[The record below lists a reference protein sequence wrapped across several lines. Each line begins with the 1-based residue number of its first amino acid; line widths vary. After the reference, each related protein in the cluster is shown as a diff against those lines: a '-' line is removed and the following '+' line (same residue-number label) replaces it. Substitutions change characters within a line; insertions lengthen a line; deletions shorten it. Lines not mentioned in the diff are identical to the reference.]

1 MCADQV
7 GSLTNLGPLKI
18 PRRRNKAEVPSYVEA
33 YSLPCG
39 ENGNPKTPLVLL
51 SLPSGRLYAH
61 EEGRLSVP
69 GKELQTHELHLL
81 LELLCAVH
89 GLARISCRE
98 VDETMK

>member
-1 MCADQV
+1 MSEGAWHGMCSGANCSCADQV

-69 GKELQTHELHLL
+69 GKELQTL
-81 LELLCAVH
+81 VH
-89 GLARISCRE
+89 RG
-98 VDETMK
+98 K